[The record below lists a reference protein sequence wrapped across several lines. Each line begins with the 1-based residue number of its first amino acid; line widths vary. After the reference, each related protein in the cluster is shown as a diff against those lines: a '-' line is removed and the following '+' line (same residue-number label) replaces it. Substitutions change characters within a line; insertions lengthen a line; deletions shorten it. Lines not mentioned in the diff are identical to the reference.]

1 MPSYENDSDGDPPQH
16 QHRPQSPAR
25 QIDININFHNV
36 ERFHQIISVF
46 QILVG
51 ICMAFMICLSV
62 NYRTMFALY
71 LLLRYSESAL
81 TRVNP
86 NTRNSD
92 YYIAIGFV
100 KTSIPII
107 RINLG
112 IALIKFCVTIFFSF
126 F

>member
-1 MPSYENDSDGDPPQH
+1 MILMVIHPNINIDPKVP
-16 QHRPQSPAR
+16 R